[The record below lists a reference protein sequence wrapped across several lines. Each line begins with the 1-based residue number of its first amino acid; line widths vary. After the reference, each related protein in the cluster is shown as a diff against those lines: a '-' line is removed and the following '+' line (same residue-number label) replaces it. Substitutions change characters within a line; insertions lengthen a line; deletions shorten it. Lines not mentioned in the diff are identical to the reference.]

1 MTLSHMK
8 ARWRVDKRRGLAA
21 VELAMLL
28 PLLIFCAMAV
38 VDFARL
44 IYAQV
49 TLQNCA
55 RNGALYEFYAKS
67 GFSLPSTW
75 TSLSNAATAD
85 ASNLTVGNITASAST
100 PGLSTNNY
108 VTVTVSYPYTLT
120 SLSSIGGSA
129 SFPGSI
135 TLTQTATMPYPA
147 SASATVP

>member
-1 MTLSHMK
+1 MILSQMK
-8 ARWRVDKRRGLAA
+8 ARWSVDKRRGLAA

-28 PLLIFCAMAV
+28 PLLLFCAMAV
-38 VDFARL
+38 VDFSRL

-55 RNGALYEFYAKS
+55 RNGAIYEFYAKS
-67 GFSLPSTW
+67 GLSLPSTW
-75 TSLSNAATAD
+75 TSLTNAATAD

-120 SLSSIGGSA
+120 SISSVWGSG

-147 SASATVP
+147 SAATTVP

>member
-8 ARWRVDKRRGLAA
+8 ARRCVDKRRGLAA

-28 PLLIFCAMAV
+28 PLLIFCSMAV

-55 RNGALYEFYAKS
+55 RNGAIYEFYAKS

-120 SLSSIGGSA
+120 SISSVWGSG

-147 SASATVP
+147 SATTTVP